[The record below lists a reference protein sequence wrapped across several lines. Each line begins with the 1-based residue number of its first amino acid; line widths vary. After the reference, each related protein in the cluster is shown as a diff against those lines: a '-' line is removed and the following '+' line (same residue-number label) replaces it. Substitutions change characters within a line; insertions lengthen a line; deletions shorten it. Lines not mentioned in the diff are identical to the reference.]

1 MSLDAAIARF
11 RQRQADLFRD
21 EATVDRPA
29 GTGSLNTTTG
39 EWAPSAGSEV
49 YSGPCL
55 IRAFVWEGTDVFVG
69 GTEVRLRRVRAKF
82 PADTDIQ
89 VDDVIVPTSSTYDE
103 SLIGVSFRVTDA
115 FRDGWQIV
123 RTCIAEEVTGD
134 E

>member
-29 GTGSLNTTTG
+29 GTGSLDPNTGVWTPGAST
-39 EWAPSAGSEV
+39 EV

-55 IRAFVWEGTDVFVG
+55 IRAFAWEGTDVAVG

-82 PADTDIQ
+82 PVDTDLQ
-89 VDDVIVPTSSTYDE
+89 VDDMIVPTASTYDQ
-103 SLIGVSFRVTDA
+103 SLIGISFRVTDS
-115 FRDGWQIV
+115 FRDGWQIT
-123 RTCIAEEVTGD
+123 RICIAEEVTSD